1 MRTDGG
7 SISDCLFY
15 RGGPACPG
23 LRIQKHQVPLVRVER
38 SPHQR
43 FAFRCFGL
51 QTQQKITH
59 KKIND
64 VTSEQCGRLCLFIVH
79 AHLGLTCRLCAFFQL
94 RFRQGFFFPRGKRA
108 GHRQNQL
115 ELLQLPMLYI
125 TLAPFQLQ
133 GLVKPLLPRLM
144 RLSTKSGT

>member
-1 MRTDGG
+1 MTAC
-7 SISDCLFY
+7 SIEAVPHVLACVSRSTKCLLCVLSEALISAS
-15 RGGPACPG
+15 RLDALACKPS
-23 LRIQKHQVPLVRVER
+23 KKSH
-38 SPHQR
+38 
-43 FAFRCFGL
+43 
-51 QTQQKITH
+51 T